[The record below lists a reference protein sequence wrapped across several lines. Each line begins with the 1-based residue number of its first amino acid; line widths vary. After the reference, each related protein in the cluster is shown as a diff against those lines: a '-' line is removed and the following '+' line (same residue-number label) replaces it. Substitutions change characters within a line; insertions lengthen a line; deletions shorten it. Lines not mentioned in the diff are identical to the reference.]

1 MSLGEVGTGGAV
13 VTAIGVLVVLIAG
26 VRIAVLGGKSSE
38 EARTTRIDRIAAAV
52 LLAVLGL
59 LLIVVGLLLG

>member
-26 VRIAVLGGKSSE
+26 VRIAVLGGRPSE